1 MKMDLIIFIINKEIT
16 TMKTFSNAPVSE
28 IAQMAYALACENAEQ
43 EVNTVNDHGDGDPR
57 FEREER
63 TQNWECMIMTE
74 LFGIPVF
81 VDALFICPTISNV
94 FDKER
99 CYYFRI
105 EYRGTTTEQDDIFNA
120 YSQALYYEL
129 QKIVGNDCDL
139 CVE

>member
-1 MKMDLIIFIINKEIT
+1 MKD
-16 TMKTFSNAPVSE
+16 FSNTPVSE
-28 IAQMAYALACENAEQ
+28 IAKMVYSLACKNAEQ
-43 EVNTVNDHGDGDPR
+43 EVNTVNDHGDRDPR

-74 LFGIPVF
+74 LCGIPVF
-81 VDALFICPTISNV
+81 IDALFICPTPSEV
-94 FDKER
+94 FEKER

-129 QKIVGNDCDL
+129 QKIVGYDCDL